1 MTTTSRRF
9 AAVVGLM
16 AIIQGGSA
24 HAGSYIFTTLNDPNA
39 TNGTFASGI
48 NDAGVVVGHY
58 VVGFVNQGFKY
69 QNGQFTTVQIN
80 GGGATLTSINNA
92 NTVAGFYSDSAGI
105 HGFTL
110 TSGGTL
116 TTIDDPNAVHGTEV
130 TGINSKGDVAGFY
143 FDSAFTAHG
152 FSLINGTFS
161 AIDYAGAGTGPNAGT
176 FAQGI
181 NDSDRIVGGVVGGTA
196 GNIGF
201 TYNGTSFAKF
211 TVPGSTTTFGA
222 GINDSGTLVGY
233 FNDSAGQHGFVDMGG
248 QFTTLDAPGALGT
261 RAAGIN
267 GSGTVVGFFD
277 DSNAVAHGFVAV
289 QSVPE
294 PGTMTLAVLGALSL
308 LTAQACRSPRGRE
321 AGRAQGRVKLQCQSA
336 QGDIRT
342 DG

>member
-1 MTTTSRRF
+1 MTTTSRLF
-9 AAVVGLM
+9 AAVTALA
-16 AIIQGGSA
+16 AIIQCGSA
-24 HAGSYIFTTLNDPNA
+24 HAGGYVFTTLNDPNA

-48 NDAGVVVGHY
+48 NDADLVVGHY
-58 VVGFVNQGFKY
+58 VVGFANQGFLY
-69 QNGQFTTVQIN
+69 QNGQFTTVQVN
-80 GGGATLTSINNA
+80 GGPATLTSINNA
-92 NTVAGFYSDSAGI
+92 DTVAGFYADSAGI

-110 TSGGTL
+110 TSGAVL

-130 TGINSKGDVAGFY
+130 TGVNNKGDAVGFY
-143 FDSAFTAHG
+143 FDAAFTAHG

-161 AIDYAGAGTGPNAGT
+161 TLDYAGAGTGPNAGT

-181 NDSDRIVGGVVGGTA
+181 NDSDRIVGGVAGGTA
-196 GNIGF
+196 GNVGF
-201 TYNGTSFAKF
+201 TYNGTSFTKL

-233 FNDSAGQHGFVDMGG
+233 FRDSAGQHGFVDMGG
-248 QFTTLDAPGALGT
+248 QFTTLDAPGAGFGT

-277 DSNAVAHGFVAV
+277 DSNAIAHGFVAV

-308 LTAQACRSPRGRE
+308 LAARACRSPRGRE
-321 AGRAQGRVKLQCQSA
+321 
-336 QGDIRT
+336 
-342 DG
+342 